1 MLKLSD
7 AAALADSRGE
17 AAAPPELLHLAG
29 RYRLDRVT
37 QSVLEDLRQRLSR
50 KGVSLTDFRQ
60 IYLPYIKVL
69 LNAGVAN
76 GSLKEVPSFFD
87 YDLPPLPFQACC
99 PPWLEDFSAHCARA
113 TLVRYEGIIRRFL
126 NTYWGDTDLRGLDG
140 PAVDAYRSYYLEQ
153 RDGAPSLFPSHTAI
167 LYSILDF
174 YVAKAIAE
182 RGQGAPPPPREKP
195 LLLKDVAPYWLES
208 LPETTPTALK
218 EAYKAHLEQYILPN
232 LGLSDL
238 RKFNPRRIRDYQTAL
253 KHSRGAP
260 FFKTH
265 VDILNQILRY
275 AAKSGLMDAIPTLR
289 VPKKRQPRVTHP
301 EPPSLPP
308 YDRMMEVINSDPSG
322 LDVLIVRLAWQ
333 LGLFS
338 DEIRF
343 LKWSQLDLAA
353 NTAHVADREI
363 PIPDELCG
371 YLSKRRGTASGD
383 SYVIC
388 TESHPEPYSN
398 SHIFRSAQE
407 LLWRFGLGHLSFEEV
422 RQDYYR
428 RQKDAYIKRQLG
440 SARKGDPAPG

>member
-7 AAALADSRGE
+7 AAVLAENQGGPS
-17 AAAPPELLHLAG
+17 APPELLRLAG
-29 RYRLDRVT
+29 HYRLDRMN
-37 QSVLEDLRQRLSR
+37 QPVLEDLRQRLSR
-50 KGVSLTDFRQ
+50 KGVSLADFRQ
-60 IYLPYIKVL
+60 IYLPYIKEL
-69 LNAGVAN
+69 LGAGVAN
-76 GSLKEVPSFFD
+76 GSLGEMPRFFD
-87 YDLPPLPFQACC
+87 YDLPPLPFRACC
-99 PPWLEDFSAHCARA
+99 PPWLEDVSAHYARA
-113 TLVRYEGIIRRFL
+113 TVTRYQGIVRRYL
-126 NTYWGDTDLRGLDG
+126 DAYWGDTDLRGLDG
-140 PAVDAYRSYYLEQ
+140 PAVDAYRRYYLEQ

-333 LGLFS
+333 LGLYS
-338 DEIRF
+338 DEIRL

-353 NTAHVADREI
+353 KTAHVSGREI
-363 PIPDELCG
+363 PIPDDLCD
-371 YLSKRRGTASGD
+371 YLFKRRGTASDD
-383 SYVIC
+383 SYVV
-388 TESHPEPYSN
+388 SSKAHPNPYS
-398 SHIFRSAQE
+398 SGYIFRLVKE
-407 LLWRFGLGHLSFEEV
+407 LLWRFELGYLSFEEV

-428 RQKDAYIKRQLG
+428 RQKDAYVKQQLG
-440 SARKGDPAPG
+440 YLGKGGPEPS

>member
-17 AAAPPELLHLAG
+17 APAPPELLHLAG
-29 RYRLDRVT
+29 HYRLNRIT
-37 QSVLEDLRQRLSR
+37 QPVLEDLRQRLSR
-50 KGVSLTDFRQ
+50 KGVSLADFQ
-60 IYLPYIKVL
+60 QTYLPYIKVL
-69 LNAGVAN
+69 LEAAVASGN
-76 GSLKEVPSFFD
+76 LGEVPRLFD
-87 YDLPPLPFQACC
+87 YDLQPLPFRACC
-99 PPWLEDFSAHCARA
+99 PPWLEDFSTRCSKA
-113 TLVRYEGIIRRFL
+113 TLTRYQGIIKRFL
-126 NTYWGDTDLRGLDG
+126 TVYWGDTDLRELDG
-140 PAVDAYRSYYLEQ
+140 PAMDAYRSYYLEQ
-153 RDGAPSLFPSHTAI
+153 RDGALSLFPSHTAI

-275 AAKSGLMDAIPTLR
+275 AAKKGLMDAIPALR
-289 VPKKRQPRVTHP
+289 APQKRRPHDSHP
-301 EPPSLPP
+301 EPPSIPP

-322 LDVLIVRLAWQ
+322 LGVLIVRLAWQ

-353 NTAHVADREI
+353 KSAHVCVRLFS
-363 PIPDELCG
+363 IPDDLCD
-371 YLSKRRGTASGD
+371 YLSKRRGTASDD
-383 SYVIC
+383 SYVV
-388 TESHPEPYSN
+388 SSKAHPNPYS
-398 SHIFRSAQE
+398 SGYIFRLVKE
-407 LLWRFGLGHLSFEEV
+407 LLWRFELGYLSFEEV

-428 RQKDAYIKRQLG
+428 RQKDAYVKQQLG
-440 SARKGDPAPG
+440 DLGKGGPEPS

>member
-17 AAAPPELLHLAG
+17 APAPPELLHLAG
-29 RYRLDRVT
+29 HYRLNRIT
-37 QSVLEDLRQRLSR
+37 QPVLEDLRQRLSR
-50 KGVSLTDFRQ
+50 KGVSLADFQ
-60 IYLPYIKVL
+60 QTYLPYIKVL
-69 LNAGVAN
+69 LEAAVASGN
-76 GSLKEVPSFFD
+76 LGEVPRLFD
-87 YDLPPLPFQACC
+87 YDLQPLPFRACC
-99 PPWLEDFSAHCARA
+99 PPWLEDFSTRCSKA
-113 TLVRYEGIIRRFL
+113 TLTRYQGIIKRFL
-126 NTYWGDTDLRGLDG
+126 TVYWGDTDLRELDG
-140 PAVDAYRSYYLEQ
+140 PAMDAYRSYYLEQ

-275 AAKSGLMDAIPTLR
+275 AAKKGLMDAIPALR
-289 VPKKRQPRVTHP
+289 APQKRRPHDSHP
-301 EPPSLPP
+301 EPSSIPP
-308 YDRMMEVINSDPSG
+308 RDRMMEVINSDPSG

-353 NTAHVADREI
+353 KTAHVSGREI
-363 PIPDELCG
+363 PIPDDLCD
-371 YLSKRRGTASGD
+371 YLFKRRGTASDD
-383 SYVIC
+383 SYVV
-388 TESHPEPYSN
+388 SSKAHPNPYS
-398 SHIFRSAQE
+398 SGYIFRLVKE
-407 LLWRFGLGHLSFEEV
+407 LLWRFELGYLSFEEV

-428 RQKDAYIKRQLG
+428 RQKDAYVKQQLG
-440 SARKGDPAPG
+440 YLGKGGPEPS